1 MVKRLIKPFFAVGL
15 LLLMATGCSKAV
27 RVSDEGE
34 REHPDM
40 KKARELEGVGDVRG
54 ARALYELILDRAP
67 TMARAHLDLAL
78 LLDKAGEDHVRTIY
92 HFQRYLAL
100 RPETEKKAMID
111 AHIRSATLMLVG
123 SVFTNEMAILTRLR
137 AVEEENRA
145 LKIKAANL
153 QSQAEHSRAALAALR
168 AKYGMS
174 AVQASRSVD
183 AIALPV
189 RDPKSFGKMVKVE
202 KADTLKKLAAKWYG
216 DQGRWREIY
225 EANKTKMKSPGD
237 LRVGQMIF
245 IPEKDSAE
253 AL

>member
-1 MVKRLIKPFFAVGL
+1 
-15 LLLMATGCSKAV
+15 
-27 RVSDEGE
+27 
-34 REHPDM
+34 
-40 KKARELEGVGDVRG
+40 
-54 ARALYELILDRAP
+54 
-67 TMARAHLDLAL
+67 
-78 LLDKAGEDHVRTIY
+78 VRTIY